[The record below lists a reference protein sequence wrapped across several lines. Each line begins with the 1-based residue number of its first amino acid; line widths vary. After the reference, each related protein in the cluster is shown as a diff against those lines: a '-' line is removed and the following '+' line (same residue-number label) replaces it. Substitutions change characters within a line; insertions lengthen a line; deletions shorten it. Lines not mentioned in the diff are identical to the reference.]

1 MRKHGRRRSRSRS
14 RGAVPRARG
23 GPESRVAGSLQKR
36 GPAHGEVKA
45 EAGAAL
51 PPAEGRP
58 RRPAHR
64 KLGDRP
70 HTDAPSG
77 RQQDPARRRPDL
89 ELAACRPVWKPRP
102 CLQQRNAAP
111 GIMRNYIIQTFK
123 WSMREACRRG
133 REPSPASQGGGRH
146 PVQSTLPYIELK
158 AAPPPPSSAPIDL
171 MSHWP

>member
-14 RGAVPRARG
+14 RGAVPQARG

-36 GPAHGEVKA
+36 GPAHGGVKA

-123 WSMREACRRG
+123 WSMREAC
-133 REPSPASQGGGRH
+133 QGGASPPLPRRAVGGIPYGAPFLTSSRKRH
-146 PVQSTLPYIELK
+146 
-158 AAPPPPSSAPIDL
+158 PPPPSSAPIAL